1 MKAILLLAPLALAA
15 CAAGGG
21 WKSPAQ
27 MTPDELC
34 MNAELTYGLMQANG
48 VEASILERARVNMD
62 LLCAP

>member
-21 WKSPAQ
+21 FKSPAQ
-27 MTPDELC
+27 MDQAEAC
-34 MNAELTYGLMQANG
+34 MNAEIVYGLMQANG